1 MRAATPTVPGA
12 DPVARRPRARR
23 FLIGLGVGFSI
34 LALAALGYELA
45 LAWQAGGYR
54 MIAAGEL
61 WYALDRGSLNLA
73 QAITQRYLHPA
84 IWDPLLV
91 SVLQWPAWALL
102 GAPGAALLVAFA
114 PRRGA

>member
-1 MRAATPTVPGA
+1 MRAANPTAPDA
-12 DPVARRPRARR
+12 NPAARRPRAPRI
-23 FLIGLGVGFSI
+23 LIGLGLGLVI
-34 LALAALGYELA
+34 LGLAALGHELL
-45 LAWQAGGYR
+45 LAWHSGSYR

-73 QAITQRYLHPA
+73 QAVTQRYLHPA

-91 SVLQWPAWALL
+91 SVLQWPAWALP